1 MTRWRRHPAAMTTE
15 LDGEAFLVRRDRDAI
30 LRLNPTAAALW
41 RALAE
46 PAGRPELLALFMAAF
61 PTEAPDRLA
70 GDLDRTLAALAE
82 EGMVIDDTVTDDA
95 AAGADG

>member
-1 MTRWRRHPAAMTTE
+1 MSRWRRHPLALTTE
-15 LDGEAFLVRRDRDAI
+15 LDGEAFLVRRDRDVI

-46 PAGRPELLALFMAAF
+46 PADRDELADLFAAAF

-70 GDLDRTLAALAE
+70 RDLDDAIAALAAD
-82 EGMVIDDTVTDDA
+82 GMVVADD
-95 AAGADG
+95 G